1 MDRETLMQEVKE
13 IYAGISQQE
22 TQQHFTQTNSNTNPE
37 KYYEGILNMVLQEIT
52 AGTFDR
58 FRSGRDI
65 VEAVSKDKRKWLS
78 QWNESMQG

>member
-22 TQQHFTQTNSNTNPE
+22 TRQHFTQTNSNSNPE
-37 KYYEGILNMVLQEIT
+37 KYYEEILNMVLQEIA
-52 AGTFDR
+52 AGTFDG

-65 VEAVSKDKRKWLS
+65 VEAVSKDKHKWLS

>member
-22 TQQHFTQTNSNTNPE
+22 TRQHFTQNNSNSNPE
-37 KYYEGILNMVLQEIT
+37 KYYEEILNMVLQEIA
-52 AGTFDR
+52 AGTFDG

-65 VEAVSKDKRKWLS
+65 VEAVSKDKHKWLS

>member
-13 IYAGISQQE
+13 VYAGISQQE
-22 TQQHFTQTNSNTNPE
+22 TQQHFTQTNSNSNPE
-37 KYYEGILNMVLQEIT
+37 KYYEEILNMVLQEIA

-65 VEAVSKDKRKWLS
+65 VEAVSKDKHKWLS